1 MNLVLGGET
10 VPEVCTVYLDL
21 QCLTFLHL
29 CFLSVYFCCSGRV
42 SGTSGGSCA
51 QPGVC
56 RQPEWLRS
64 HSHVPRVTNVLLST
78 RPNFEK
84 VLSILNINMLK
95 GKFGPE
101 MIW

>member
-1 MNLVLGGET
+1 M
-10 VPEVCTVYLDL
+10 
-21 QCLTFLHL
+21 
-29 CFLSVYFCCSGRV
+29 
-42 SGTSGGSCA
+42 
-51 QPGVC
+51 
-56 RQPEWLRS
+56 
-64 HSHVPRVTNVLLST
+64 PRVTNVLLST